1 MIVALEAQQ
10 PGCNI
15 LERGEVVG
23 DEGLTLND
31 RKIDLDIWLSQLAWM
46 GVCTSTRLGKAV

>member
-1 MIVALEAQQ
+1 LIVALEAQQ
-10 PGCNI
+10 SVCNI

-31 RKIDLDIWLSQLAWM
+31 RKIDLDIWLSELAWM